1 MQVKLQASGQLLSA
15 SSQQCSD
22 ENTAKQQAA
31 LSMVHQM
38 QHAILAMLTTSQP
51 DLAMPSD
58 QAMDETPQEAQS
70 TVVHEGDHENS
81 TPEVGHVVK
90 MQYELVLS
98 SGSSDSAETHNHD
111 LSHQGQSDPK
121 QQGNGDVPEPLGVQ
135 DVLSGS
141 MLSENSLEHSS
152 MLRFE
157 YGGGGVIPELENAGV
172 PCICRFY
179 TPTQLT
185 PLLL

>member
-1 MQVKLQASGQLLSA
+1 
-15 SSQQCSD
+15 
-22 ENTAKQQAA
+22 
-31 LSMVHQM
+31 MVHQM
-38 QHAILAMLTTSQP
+38 QNAILAMLTTSQP

-90 MQYELVLS
+90 IQYELVLS
-98 SGSSDSAETHNHD
+98 SSSSDSTGTRNCD
-111 LSHQGQSDPK
+111 LGHHSQLDPK
-121 QQGNGDVPEPLGVQ
+121 QQGDGAVPESLGVQ
-135 DVLSGS
+135 DALSES
-141 MLSENSLEHSS
+141 TPSENSLGHSS

-157 YGGGGVIPELENAGV
+157 YGGGGVIAELENAGV
-172 PCICRFY
+172 PCLCRLY
-179 TPTQLT
+179 THTQLT